1 MKGLILEIFKSIKNY
16 KILVWI
22 FILLVMM
29 LILFYPI
36 IDINFLYYKRV
47 NNRINILEKFSNL
60 NLEKIQNEYL
70 SNEYNSIL
78 V

>member
-1 MKGLILEIFKSIKNY
+1 
-16 KILVWI
+16 
-22 FILLVMM
+22 MM